1 MGKTWSHVTMTKHTL
16 AKLLIVRNGR
26 DLWWIVC
33 GNVFGRID
41 FTVHLTVYSRHEIE
55 IRHSWILGFV
65 ATPVDRIENVETHFL
80 AKQRLAEI
88 KLLLVQG
95 AQQVDVII
103 LTSEQTGSLLRV
115 AQETRLFL
123 VGDQTTTHEELS
135 KTRRTSRR
143 RRGKRAGSNSRPTNI

>member
-1 MGKTWSHVTMTKHTL
+1 MAKHTL

-41 FTVHLTVYSRHEIE
+41 FTVNLTVYSTHEIE

-65 ATPVDRIENVETHFL
+65 TTPVDRIENVETHFL

-95 AQQVDVII
+95 TQQVDVII

-123 VGDQTTTHEELS
+123 VGDQATPHEELS

-143 RRGKRAGSNSRPTNI
+143 RRNKRAGRNTRPINIRSSGFRRT

>member
-16 AKLLIVRNGR
+16 AKLLIVRNRR

-41 FTVHLTVYSRHEIE
+41 FTVHLTVYSTHEIE

-123 VGDQTTTHEELS
+123 VGDQATTHEELS

>member
-16 AKLLIVRNGR
+16 AKLLIVPNGR

-41 FTVHLTVYSRHEIE
+41 FTVHLTVYSTHEIE

-123 VGDQTTTHEELS
+123 VGDQATTHEELS